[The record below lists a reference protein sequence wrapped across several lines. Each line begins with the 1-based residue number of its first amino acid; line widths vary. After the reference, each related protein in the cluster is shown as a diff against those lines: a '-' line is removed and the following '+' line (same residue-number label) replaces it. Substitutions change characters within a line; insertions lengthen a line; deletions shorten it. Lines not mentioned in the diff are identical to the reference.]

1 MDQKPAA
8 PAAFYHNSLQPSSGA
23 RHQPT
28 HTFHSTP
35 LLPFPC
41 TQGTP
46 GRVVVLSSSAHGFG
60 RIHIEDLN
68 CERRWYGAWATY
80 GNAKLVRGR
89 ADCARQGSLVPLC
102 KAGYS
107 SSESVDACTSGL
119 PTGTQHFTGGPMQ
132 QHKACYPNCHRPP
145 QANLLFVK
153 EMARRLKEEGSAV
166 EAFALHPG
174 GPCSLVLRTL
184 ICSSNTGMQGVPAR
198 PLNVANHPSLPQA
211 SATPASASTWAAG
224 QICSTACTVSRGG
237 KAELVSAVGLPV
249 LCCPPRE
256 WDGWAIV
263 PHTHHLLLPYYNLCT
278 AHQSSR
284 PLHFPQSH
292 G

>member
-1 MDQKPAA
+1 MPSA
-8 PAAFYHNSLQPSSGA
+8 PAAFYQDSLQPSSSA

-28 HTFHSTP
+28 HTLHSTP
-35 LLPFPC
+35 ILPFPC

-174 GPCSLVLRTL
+174 GTCSLVLTTL
-184 ICSSNTGMQGVPAR
+184 NGPICSSNTGMQEC
-198 PLNVANHPSLPQA
+198 LP
-211 SATPASASTWAAG
+211 TP
-224 QICSTACTVSRGG
+224 
-237 KAELVSAVGLPV
+237 
-249 LCCPPRE
+249 
-256 WDGWAIV
+256 
-263 PHTHHLLLPYYNLCT
+263 
-278 AHQSSR
+278 
-284 PLHFPQSH
+284 
-292 G
+292 

>member
-80 GNAKLVRGR
+80 GNAKLVRGW
-89 ADCARQGSLVPLC
+89 AGCARQGSLVPLC
-102 KAGYS
+102 RAG
-107 SSESVDACTSGL
+107 CMCSG
-119 PTGTQHFTGGPMQ
+119 
-132 QHKACYPNCHRPP
+132 
-145 QANLLFVK
+145 
-153 EMARRLKEEGSAV
+153 E
-166 EAFALHPG
+166 
-174 GPCSLVLRTL
+174 
-184 ICSSNTGMQGVPAR
+184 
-198 PLNVANHPSLPQA
+198 
-211 SATPASASTWAAG
+211 
-224 QICSTACTVSRGG
+224 RG
-237 KAELVSAVGLPV
+237 
-249 LCCPPRE
+249 C
-256 WDGWAIV
+256 
-263 PHTHHLLLPYYNLCT
+263 
-278 AHQSSR
+278 
-284 PLHFPQSH
+284 LHFWPSNCFPALWH
-292 G
+292 CIHVMRHNN